1 MTFGSTFGRTF
12 SPTFQPSSQAVA
24 VASGGWWLSGGID
37 PANCVA
43 AYQPKGAASLEASY
57 TDLSG
62 NSHTITPGATEPSW
76 DTDEGWYE
84 GNVLDTGVN
93 GQTSNWTLV
102 ITISGIWISAN
113 LIYSSL
119 TNPRFAM
126 IVNSAPQ
133 YVFMCISDNQRLRT
147 NNATSVRTLGLS
159 GKYGYLNGTLVT
171 TDNGGTISGTPTI
184 KIGPAT
190 AGGTKRILA
199 AAIYNRHLTA
209 DEHIALST
217 AMNAL

>member
-1 MTFGSTFGRTF
+1 MTFGSTFGRVF
-12 SPTFQPSSQAVA
+12 SPTFQPKSQAPA
-24 VASGGWWLSGGID
+24 AASSWWLAGGID

-43 AYQPKGAASLEASY
+43 AYQAKGAASLEASY

-76 DTDEGWYE
+76 DTDEGWYK
-84 GNVLDTGVN
+84 GDVLDTGVN
-93 GQTSNWTLV
+93 GQTSDWTLV
-102 ITISGIWISAN
+102 ITISGAWISAD
-113 LIYSSL
+113 LIYSSK
-119 TNPRFAM
+119 TNPRFGM

-133 YVFMCISDNQRLRT
+133 YMFMCISGNQRLHT
-147 NNATSVRTLGLS
+147 GYVTSVRTLGLS
-159 GKYGYLNGTLVT
+159 GKYGYLDGTLVK

-209 DEHIALST
+209 DEHTALST

>member
-1 MTFGSTFGRTF
+1 MTFGSVFGRTF
-12 SPTFQPSSQAVA
+12 SPTFKPHSQAA
-24 VASGGWWLSGGID
+24 AAAGGWWLSGGIAA
-37 PANCVA
+37 ANCVA
-43 AYQPKGAASLEASY
+43 AYQAKGAASLEASY

-84 GNVLDTGVN
+84 GDVLDTGVN
-93 GQTSNWTLV
+93 GQTSDWTLV
-102 ITISGIWISAN
+102 ITISGMWVAAS
-113 LIYSSL
+113 LIYSS
-119 TNPRFAM
+119 TTYPRFGM
-126 IVNSAPQ
+126 VVNGAPQ
-133 YVFMCISDNQRLRT
+133 YVFMCISDNQRLHT
-147 NNATSVRTLGLS
+147 QYVTSARTLGLS
-159 GKYGYLNGTLVT
+159 GKYGYMNGTLVK

-209 DEHIALST
+209 DEHTALST